1 MEETKTVE
9 VNETEE
15 KKENFVVRTAR
26 AVKTKVKNGAVKVCK
41 AAGKN
46 PDIVFGGAIVVG
58 GLVIGGLKAILT
70 GGSESY
76 QNKCL
81 VESDVSDQCYKTK
94 HPLTNSEIL
103 ELDEHLIDGQST
115 GEALD
120 NMGLL
125 RKERKRR

>member
-9 VNETEE
+9 VNETE
-15 KKENFVVRTAR
+15 KKENFFMRTVRT
-26 AVKTKVKNGAVKVCK
+26 VKTKVKNGAVKVCK

-46 PDIVFGGAIVVG
+46 PDLVFGAAVFGG
-58 GLVIGGLKAILT
+58 GLLIGGLRAILT

-76 QNKCL
+76 QSKCL
-81 VESDVSDQCYKTK
+81 VESDVSDQYYKTK
-94 HPLTNSEIL
+94 HPLTNKEIL
-103 ELDEHLIDGQST
+103 ELDDKLVDGMTT